1 MSRKLA
7 LFFLCATI
15 LTGCRNKS
23 AEITGILENPRPRE
37 YIFFQ
42 ELKSKELVTVDS
54 AIVSEDGTF
63 EFKRKVNFPSFYLLK
78 IKQNNFLT
86 MLIQPGE
93 KIKMTSHFDSL
104 NYPVVVIGSPG
115 TKLLVDYNRNLL
127 KTINKIRKLSAI
139 HDKNLG
145 RPDFAFVI
153 DSLDNLASGFL
164 NEMNSYA
171 RKYIDINI
179 TSLVSMIALYSQVAP
194 NVYVLN
200 SERDLSYFKKVDSS
214 LFQKYPEYE
223 PVIDLHN
230 QVKDMVAYYDSK
242 KIVSEG
248 SGETME
254 APEITLPDPE
264 GDTIKLSST
273 RGSYVLLDFWASW
286 CSPCRTENPNL
297 LRAYNMYHNRGFQI
311 YQVSLDKTKEAWE
324 KGIQDDK
331 LEKWIHVS
339 DIKYWNSVVVPLYKI
354 ESIPANYLLDK
365 NGRIISSNLRGE
377 ALQRKLAEL
386 FN

>member
-7 LFFLCATI
+7 LLLLYAAI
-15 LTGCRNKS
+15 LPGCRNKT
-23 AEITGILENPRPRE
+23 AEISGILENPRPSE

-42 ELKSKELVTVDS
+42 MLKSKELVTVDS
-54 AIVSEDGTF
+54 TIVSEDGTF
-63 EFKRKVNFPSFYLLK
+63 EFKRKVKFPSFYLLK
-78 IKQNNFLT
+78 INQNNFLT

-104 NYPVVVIGSPG
+104 NYPVAVIGSKG
-115 TKLLVDYNRNLL
+115 TKLLADYNRNLL
-127 KTINKIRKLSAI
+127 KTINKIRTLSAI
-139 HDKNLG
+139 HDENLG
-145 RPDFAFVI
+145 RPDFAIVV
-153 DSLDNLASGFL
+153 DSLENLAGGYL

-171 RKYIDINI
+171 KKYIDDNI
-179 TSLVSMIALYSQVAP
+179 TSLASMFALYSQVAP
-194 NVYVLN
+194 KASVLN
-200 SERDLSYFKKVDSS
+200 PERDLSYFIKVDSS
-214 LFQKYPEYE
+214 LFQNYPDYG

-230 QVKDMVAYYDSK
+230 QVKDMIVYFSNK
-242 KIVSEG
+242 KSASAG
-248 SGETME
+248 PGENLV
-254 APEITLPDPE
+254 APEITLPTPE

-286 CSPCRTENPNL
+286 CLPCRIENPNL
-297 LRAYNMYHNRGFQI
+297 LRAYNKYHDRGFQI
-311 YQVSLDKTKEAWE
+311 FQVSLDKTKEAWM

-339 DIKYWNSVVVPLYKI
+339 DVKYWNSAVIQLYKI

-365 NGRIISSNLRGE
+365 EGRIIASNLRGD

-386 FN
+386 FK

>member
-15 LTGCRNKS
+15 IAGCRNKS
-23 AEITGILENPRPRE
+23 VEITGILENPRPGE

-78 IKQNNFLT
+78 INQNNFLT

-104 NYPVVVIGSPG
+104 NYPVAVIGSTG
-115 TKLLVDYNRNLL
+115 TKLLADFNRNLL
-127 KTINKIRKLSAI
+127 KTTNKIRKLSAI
-139 HDKNLG
+139 HDKNLD
-145 RPDFAFVI
+145 RPDLAFVI
-153 DSLDNLASGFL
+153 DSLDNLANGYL

-171 RKYIDINI
+171 RKYIDDNI

-230 QVKDMVAYYDSK
+230 QVKEMVAFYDSK
-242 KIVSEG
+242 KIVSEA
-248 SGETME
+248 SGEKME

-286 CSPCRTENPNL
+286 CSPCRMENPNL
-297 LRAYNMYHNRGFQI
+297 LRAYNMYHSRGFQI

-324 KGIQDDK
+324 KGIRDDK
-331 LEKWIHVS
+331 LEKWVHVS
-339 DIKYWNSVVVPLYKI
+339 DIKYWNSIVVPLYKI

-365 NGRIISSNLRGE
+365 DGRIIATNLRGD
-377 ALQRKLAEL
+377 ALQRKLTEL
-386 FN
+386 FK